1 MSKSTLGSFYDY
13 FVPGATEAT
22 SEWLPDVLW
31 PDADRRHL
39 IDELAGITRRIATTN
54 ERVIETA

>member
-31 PDADRRHL
+31 PDADRRHDGVSGRL
-39 IDELAGITRRIATTN
+39 GVR
-54 ERVIETA
+54 